1 MNNTNYDELRNT
13 LELIQNVCLN
23 TKDCETCPFGND
35 NGECLITEN
44 APCDWRFTD
53 PIPVVR
59 ILK

>member
-44 APCDWRFTD
+44 MPCYWRFTD
-53 PIPVVR
+53 PIPVIRV
-59 ILK
+59 LK